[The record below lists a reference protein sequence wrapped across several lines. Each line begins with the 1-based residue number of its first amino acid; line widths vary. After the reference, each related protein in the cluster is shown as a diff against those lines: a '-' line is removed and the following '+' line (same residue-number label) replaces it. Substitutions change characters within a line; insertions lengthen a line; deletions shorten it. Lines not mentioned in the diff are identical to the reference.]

1 MPKKTGLGKGLD
13 ALFSDNSYTFET
25 DTQSTNETDI
35 KYVRL
40 SDVEPD
46 KNQPRKDF
54 DEEALL
60 SLCESIK
67 THGVLQPLVVRRA
80 KTESENAAS
89 KLLSEKYTIISGE
102 RRWRAS
108 NMAGLHEIPVVI
120 KDISDTDAAAIMLV
134 ENLQREDLNPI
145 ELAKG
150 LKRLIQEYGLT
161 QEKTAEIVGISRP
174 ALTNSLRLLT
184 LPEEVISTIVSGDIT
199 QGHARALLGLGNED
213 LIVSVL
219 QVVVR
224 NDLSVRETETLVKNT
239 LNQNKSKK
247 VKQEALFTKKRI
259 YLDTLEEKISSKLGR
274 KTFIHDV
281 KKNTNKGKLEIEY
294 YGNEDLEALLKLLC
308 GDDIFSES

>member
-13 ALFSDNSYTFET
+13 ALFSDNSYTFENDSKN
-25 DTQSTNETDI
+25 DTADI

-54 DEEALL
+54 DEEALN

-80 KTESENAAS
+80 KTESQNAAS
-89 KLLSEKYTIISGE
+89 KLLEEKYTIISGE

-120 KDISDTDAAAIMLV
+120 KDISDTDVAAIMLV

-145 ELAKG
+145 ELARG
-150 LKRLIQEYGLT
+150 LKRLIDEYGLT

-184 LPEEVISTIVSGDIT
+184 LPEEVISTILSGDIT

-224 NDLSVRETETLVKNT
+224 NDLSVRETENLVKNT
-239 LNQNKSKK
+239 LNQNKAKK

-259 YLDTLEEKISSKLGR
+259 YLDTLEDKISSKLGR

>member
-54 DEEALL
+54 DEEALS

-67 THGVLQPLVVRRA
+67 IHGVLQPLVVRRA
-80 KTESENAAS
+80 KTENENAAS

-150 LKRLIQEYGLT
+150 LKRLIDEYGLT